1 MKIKSHLQL
10 RKIGQQYIIVNVCSG
25 NANLSDVC
33 RLNETAAALWQQM
46 AEGVQT
52 AEELAAWLQEE
63 YEVDRETA
71 LKDVERQLEEWKGFG
86 LID

>member
-10 RKIGQQYIIVNVCSG
+10 RKVGRQYIIVDVCSK
-25 NANLSDVC
+25 NVNLSDVY
-33 RLNETAAALWQQM
+33 RLNETAAALWQRM
-46 AEGVQT
+46 AEGEQT
-52 AEELAAWLQEE
+52 ADELAAWLQEE

>member
-10 RKIGQQYIIVNVCSG
+10 RKVGRQYIIVDVCSK
-25 NANLSDVC
+25 NVNLSDVY
-33 RLNETAAALWQQM
+33 RLNETAAALWQRM
-46 AEGVQT
+46 AEGEQT
-52 AEELAAWLQEE
+52 ADELAAWLQEE

-71 LKDVERQLEEWKGFG
+71 LKDVEGQLEEWKGFG